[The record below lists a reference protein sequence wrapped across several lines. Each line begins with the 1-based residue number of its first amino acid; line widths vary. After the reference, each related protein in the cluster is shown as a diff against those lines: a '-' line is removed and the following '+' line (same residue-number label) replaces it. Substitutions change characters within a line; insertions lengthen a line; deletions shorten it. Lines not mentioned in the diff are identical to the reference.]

1 MREEIYHKQ
10 LKPFFQ
16 DPMANH
22 IQFARKTFKED
33 VRLLKMDL
41 NKDDDGQLK
50 KKNCCEQYFIIDPQK
65 KNSLLPL
72 WKLVF
77 MAAIITEMA
86 LVPYTACLGI
96 EQIYMPNENLEMII
110 DVIWISNICITFC
123 TAALRDGQLEKDFKK
138 IAKRYVSGLFVFD
151 IISCLPAVLMKVA
164 IQNPDWDPSI
174 RTYMMQS
181 YLLKLLRIAQVG
193 NLNKIMLE
201 MVTLLETKL
210 GVSKQTVNKLR
221 YFTAFTISLLLT
233 MHSIACFWVKIG
245 TENENTWIDERN
257 LDKSDT
263 DLLYITAIYWV
274 TATLTTVGYGDV
286 KSQITYE
293 YVYTMFTEFVG
304 IGFFS
309 FIMGSINT
317 VLLTDVGESDEIA
330 EKIEQVDIWLVAL
343 DNAKKEKSLPN
354 VLYNSIKV
362 YIKN

>member
-1 MREEIYHKQ
+1 
-10 LKPFFQ
+10 
-16 DPMANH
+16 MANH

-96 EQIYMPNENLEMII
+96 EKIYMPNENLEMII

-138 IAKRYVSGLFVFD
+138 IAKRYVTGLFVFD

-164 IQNPDWDPSI
+164 IQNPDWDQSI
-174 RTYMMQS
+174 RTYMFQS

-210 GVSKQTVNKLR
+210 GVSKQTVNKL
-221 YFTAFTISLLLT
+221 
-233 MHSIACFWVKIG
+233 
-245 TENENTWIDERN
+245 
-257 LDKSDT
+257 
-263 DLLYITAIYWV
+263 
-274 TATLTTVGYGDV
+274 
-286 KSQITYE
+286 
-293 YVYTMFTEFVG
+293 
-304 IGFFS
+304 
-309 FIMGSINT
+309 
-317 VLLTDVGESDEIA
+317 
-330 EKIEQVDIWLVAL
+330 
-343 DNAKKEKSLPN
+343 
-354 VLYNSIKV
+354 LYNHHAGVHI
-362 YIKN
+362 ITEWTLGLHHT

>member
-1 MREEIYHKQ
+1 
-10 LKPFFQ
+10 
-16 DPMANH
+16 MA
-22 IQFARKTFKED
+22 
-33 VRLLKMDL
+33 
-41 NKDDDGQLK
+41 G
-50 KKNCCEQYFIIDPQK
+50 
-65 KNSLLPL
+65 
-72 WKLVF
+72 
-77 MAAIITEMA
+77 IITEMA

-110 DVIWISNICITFC
+110 DIIWISNICVTFC

-138 IAKRYVSGLFVFD
+138 IAKRYITGLFVFD

-164 IQNPDWDPSI
+164 IQNPDWDQNI
-174 RTYMMQS
+174 RTYMFRS

-201 MVTLLETKL
+201 MVTLLETRL

-233 MHSIACFWVKIG
+233 MHTIACIWIKIG

-257 LDKSDT
+257 LDRTDT
-263 DLLYITAIYWV
+263 NLLYITAIYWV

-286 KSQITYE
+286 KSQITLE